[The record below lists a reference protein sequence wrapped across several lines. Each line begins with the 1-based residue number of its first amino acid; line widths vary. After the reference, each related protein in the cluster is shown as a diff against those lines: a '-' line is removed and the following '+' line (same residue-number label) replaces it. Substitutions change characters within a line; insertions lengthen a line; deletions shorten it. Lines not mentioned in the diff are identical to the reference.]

1 MKMII
6 WTMQQMQNIN
16 SKQILWDSMYFY
28 ITVSYFS
35 IYFHFPTFVGVQT
48 Y

>member
-1 MKMII
+1 
-6 WTMQQMQNIN
+6 MQQMQNI
-16 SKQILWDSMYFY
+16 KILRDSMYV
-28 ITVSYFS
+28 TVSYFS